1 MVAGLFC
8 GGVHISSFYL
18 YTYRCLYKTTCIN
31 KSVTIYKKIETD
43 SFFPQYIL
51 MLVHACVFLGIA
63 VVIVL
68 AIQLSFFPDNKPTKV
83 WRNIFTKLRSFRLK
97 IKKNYKEVV
106 DARLKRSVS
115 GTEL

>member
-1 MVAGLFC
+1 
-8 GGVHISSFYL
+8 
-18 YTYRCLYKTTCIN
+18 
-31 KSVTIYKKIETD
+31 
-43 SFFPQYIL
+43 

-97 IKKNYKEVV
+97 IKKKITR
-106 DARLKRSVS
+106 RL
-115 GTEL
+115 